1 MMVYILKN
9 IDIYIKCLKW
19 NLLQNDNSK
28 PVDGGTKSPVSDERV
43 HGRLLL
49 SFIYISI
56 QKKNNLL
63 TSDIYYVWKGIDF

>member
-1 MMVYILKN
+1 MYNGIHFKEYWYLYKMLKM
-9 IDIYIKCLKW
+9 K
-19 NLLQNDNSK
+19 SVAK
-28 PVDGGTKSPVSDERV
+28 PVEGGTKSPVSDERV